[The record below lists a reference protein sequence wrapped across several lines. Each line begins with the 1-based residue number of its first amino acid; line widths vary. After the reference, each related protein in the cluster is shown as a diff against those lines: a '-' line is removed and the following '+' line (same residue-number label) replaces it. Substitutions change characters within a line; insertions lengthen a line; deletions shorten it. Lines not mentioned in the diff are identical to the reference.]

1 MSRILVG
8 AVELLTIAIPGVLGT
23 SAFVGRGSLRLSG
36 RLALS
41 LVLGFT
47 FIATSSFVL
56 AAVSIL
62 SLPSLVASM
71 TVITVGLA
79 VIAIRNGGLRG
90 YWHSL
95 TTGFREHPWE
105 AALGIA
111 VLLVIALV
119 RLRFS
124 GLSTVTRV
132 PSLRYW
138 ADATDIAAS
147 GGLPRQTLQWGDVY
161 APSAMKLMLNCF
173 NAAMQLMFGAQPLV
187 AVGGLI
193 WVTAIGFATS
203 LWWLAREIGLRWG
216 APLVALWVAANTEFL
231 GGHEIARDLNLYR
244 AENTGR
250 VVAFAALAL
259 CVNAIRSTPRSP
271 RRLLAGGALFGVA
284 ALTHPVPTVICLCLF
299 AFYSLYVVVADSFR
313 RTEGTENKNL
323 MRRASRAFRARPF
336 LRALAWLVAVPGVAL
351 LVVVSA
357 VLLAGGDTALTG
369 AEGSDAYRLDDDSL
383 DPTLY
388 FVTGRSETIAEGAAR
403 DWYEPPDELVGQY
416 VSRALNT
423 ETAQPWLWLIVTS
436 AAFLVVGVVAPA
448 RLRPVVC
455 AALALTVSIVAV
467 TLAFAY
473 IYDLFVLANFGP
485 RRLFD
490 YASLP
495 ITLVGFVALES
506 LLLRLEKARPRLLG
520 PVSAA
525 LAVGLAV
532 LLLPAVRPA
541 PKLTSDTKDALEDYA
556 WVRDNVPCGARIVSN
571 VRSDATYQLL
581 AGRVGVIEG
590 MGPHLR
596 PEMLLEINDLLERN
610 QEFFKDPEGNEL
622 FLAEEGVDY
631 VALVRSPKNRGVRAF
646 PTNENRFAGA
656 PSLDLAHSGA
666 RSDFYRVVGIDDTD
680 TFPNPDDFPGYEC
693 EQGPIRW

>member
-8 AVELLTIAIPGVLGT
+8 AAELLTIAIPGVLGS
-23 SAFVGRGSLRLSG
+23 SALLGRTNLRLSG
-36 RLALS
+36 RLALT
-41 LVLGFT
+41 LVMGFT
-47 FIATSSFVL
+47 LIATSSFLL
-56 AAVSIL
+56 AAASVL

-111 VLLVIALV
+111 VLLAIALV

-173 NAAMQLMFGAQPLV
+173 NAAMQLLFGAQPLV

-203 LWWLAREIGLRWG
+203 MWWLAREIGLRWG
-216 APLVALWVAANTEFL
+216 APLVVLWVAASTEFL

-259 CVNAIRSTPRSP
+259 CVNAIQSTPRSP
-271 RRLLAGGALFGVA
+271 KRLLAGGALFGVA

-299 AFYSLYVVVADSFR
+299 AFYSIYVVMADSFR
-313 RTEGTENKNL
+313 RTTATENKNWV
-323 MRRASRAFRARPF
+323 RRTLRALRARPF

-351 LVVVSA
+351 LLVGSA
-357 VLLAGGDTALTG
+357 VLLARGDTALTG
-369 AEGSDAYRLDDDSL
+369 AEGSDAYQLDDDSL

-388 FVTGRSETIAEGAAR
+388 FVTGRSETIGEGAAR
-403 DWYEPPDELVGQY
+403 DWYEPPDELVGQHL
-416 VSRALNT
+416 SRALNT
-423 ETAQPWLWLIVTS
+423 EPAQPWLWLIVTS
-436 AAFLVVGVVAPA
+436 TAFLLVGVLAPA

-455 AALALTVSIVAV
+455 AALGLTVSIVAV

-473 IYDLFVLANFGP
+473 LYDLFVLANFGS

-495 ITLVGFVALES
+495 IALVGFVTLES
-506 LLLRLEKARPRLLG
+506 FLLRLEKARPRLLG
-520 PVSAA
+520 PLSAA
-525 LAVGLAV
+525 LVVGLGV
-532 LLLPAVRPA
+532 LLLPAVTPSA
-541 PKLTSDTKDALEDYA
+541 KLVSDTSLAIEDYV
-556 WVRDNVPCGARIVSN
+556 WVRNNVPCGARIVSN

-581 AGRVGVIEG
+581 AGKVGVIEG

-610 QEFFKDPEGNEL
+610 QEFFKDPEGNEV

-646 PTNENRFAGA
+646 PSNESKFSGV
-656 PSLDLAHSGA
+656 PFLDLAHSGA

-680 TFPNPDDFPGYEC
+680 TFPDPDDFPGYVC

>member
-8 AVELLTIAIPGVLGT
+8 AAELLTIAIPGVIGS
-23 SAFVGRGSLRLSG
+23 SALVGRTSLRLSG

-41 LVLGFT
+41 LVMGFAL
-47 FIATSSFVL
+47 IATSSFVL
-56 AAVSIL
+56 AAASIL
-62 SLPSLVASM
+62 SVPSLVASIS
-71 TVITVGLA
+71 VITVGLA
-79 VIAIRNGGLRG
+79 IIAVRNGGLRA
-90 YWHSL
+90 YWRSL
-95 TTGFREHPWE
+95 ITGFREHPWE

-147 GGLPRQTLQWGDVY
+147 GSLPRQTLQWGDVY

-173 NAAMQLMFGAQPLV
+173 NAAMQLMFGSQPLV

-193 WVTAIGFATS
+193 WVTAIGLATS
-203 LWWLAREIGLRWG
+203 LWWLAREVGLRWV
-216 APLVALWVAANTEFL
+216 APLVPLWVAANTEFL

-259 CVNAIRSTPRSP
+259 CVNAIQSTPRSP
-271 RRLLAGGALFGVA
+271 RRLLGGGALFGVA

-299 AFYSLYVVVADSFR
+299 AFYSLYVVTADSFR
-313 RTEGTENKNL
+313 RTEGTDNKNR
-323 MRRASRAFRARPF
+323 MRRTARALRARPF
-336 LRALAWLVAVPGVAL
+336 LASLAWLVAVPGVAL
-351 LVVVSA
+351 LLTGSA

-369 AEGSDAYRLDDDSL
+369 AEGSNAYQLNDASL

-388 FVTGRSETIAEGAAR
+388 FVTGRSATIAEGAAR
-403 DWYEPPDELVGQY
+403 DWYEPPDELIGQY
-416 VSRALNT
+416 LSRAFNT
-423 ETAQPWLWLIVTS
+423 EPARPWLWLAVTS
-436 AAFLVVGVVAPA
+436 AASLVVGVMAPA
-448 RLRPVVC
+448 RLRPAVC
-455 AALALTVSIVAV
+455 AALGLTVSIVTA

-495 ITLVGFVALES
+495 IALVGFVALES
-506 LLLRLEKARPRLLG
+506 LLLRLEKARPGLLG

-525 LAVGLAV
+525 LVVGVGV

-541 PKLTSDTKDALEDYA
+541 PKLISDTKNAIEDYA
-556 WVRDNVPCGARIVSN
+556 WVRDNVTCDARIVSN

-596 PEMLLEINDLLERN
+596 PEMLHEINDLLQRN
-610 QEFFKDPEGNEL
+610 QEFFKDPGSNEQ

-631 VALVRSPKNRGVRAF
+631 VALVRTPKNRGVRAF
-646 PTNENRFAGA
+646 PSNENEFPGV
-656 PSLDLAHSGA
+656 PFLDLAHSGA

-680 TFPNPDDFPGYEC
+680 TFPDPDDFPGYDC